1 VAARGRRNA
10 DDAIAVALAAGQT
23 QAGAAA
29 AAGVSERTVAR
40 RVTDPAFRQLVSRLR
55 GEMVGQAIG
64 VLVAGMFGSAVVLRH
79 LMLNAESETV
89 RLGAARS
96 VLELALRAREAT
108 ELEERVQALEEGA
121 AKREGN

>member
-1 VAARGRRNA
+1 MAARGRRNA